1 MSSFYLHL
9 RLLQPLLELFHSDAT
24 LVAFLFLFSG
34 LFTPSVK
41 FTIADAP
48 RLDPREASLI
58 LPAIDLEYRIIRLL
72 QRPLLESAHRTAT
85 GLTIQRRTVT
95 ILSADTARLGKVPS
109 AVFAAAH
116 SDVALYAGLQRK
128 ADHICHRICIQH
140 RRASITIHRLE
151 ARGQQTERE
160 QLRVAGLV
168 RLVKMIVPHDL
179 PAGLA
184 PGFVYIQYQL
194 EEPLDLLLV
203 QRQLRMLRAASMAA
217 RRITVLQKASCVC
230 RICS

>member
-72 QRPLLESAHRTAT
+72 QRPSH
-85 GLTIQRRTVT
+85 GSWSDRRV
-95 ILSADTARLGKVPS
+95 
-109 AVFAAAH
+109 
-116 SDVALYAGLQRK
+116 
-128 ADHICHRICIQH
+128 
-140 RRASITIHRLE
+140 
-151 ARGQQTERE
+151 
-160 QLRVAGLV
+160 
-168 RLVKMIVPHDL
+168 
-179 PAGLA
+179 
-184 PGFVYIQYQL
+184 
-194 EEPLDLLLV
+194 
-203 QRQLRMLRAASMAA
+203 
-217 RRITVLQKASCVC
+217 VC
-230 RICS
+230 GRSTPR